1 MAGFK
6 DIIGHEQIIEH
17 LQNAIGMDK
26 VSHAYIINGPDKSGK
41 MMLAEAFAMA
51 LQCEKHGKEACMECH
66 SCRQALGHNQP
77 DIIYVN
83 HDKPNTI
90 SVDDIRT
97 QVNND
102 IDVKPYSSEHKIY
115 IIDEAEKMNQ
125 QAQNALLKTIEEPPA
140 YAVIMLLTT
149 NADTF
154 LPTILSRC
162 VTLNIKVVPDEK
174 IKKFLMEK
182 YQIPDY
188 QADVCVAFAQGNVGK
203 AIQLASS
210 DDFNE
215 MKASALQL
223 IKRLDD
229 IDLYEM
235 TAAVKQIADYKLEIN
250 DYFDLMMIWYRDV
263 LYFKATGDVN
273 GLIFKDEVY
282 DIKRQAEK
290 SSYNGI
296 NSILE
301 ALRKAQ
307 IRLDANVNFDLVIE
321 LLLLSRS
328 KAHLQL
334 IIAIV
339 NVTFRDHNI
348 QCNRQRIDY
357 LVIDFIPQCNQ
368 NIIALIKVFGIQK
381 FQNLWIDTA
390 LVFTLHTC
398 FLLRFCRHIR
408 G

>member
-1 MAGFK
+1 
-6 DIIGHEQIIEH
+6 
-17 LQNAIGMDK
+17 
-26 VSHAYIINGPDKSGK
+26 
-41 MMLAEAFAMA
+41 
-51 LQCEKHGKEACMECH
+51 MEE
-66 SCRQALGHNQP
+66 L
-77 DIIYVN
+77 
-83 HDKPNTI
+83 
-90 SVDDIRT
+90 
-97 QVNND
+97 
-102 IDVKPYSSEHKIY
+102 
-115 IIDEAEKMNQ
+115 
-125 QAQNALLKTIEEPPA
+125 
-140 YAVIMLLTT
+140 
-149 NADTF
+149 
-154 LPTILSRC
+154 
-162 VTLNIKVVPDEK
+162 
-174 IKKFLMEK
+174 
-182 YQIPDY
+182 QIPDY
-188 QADVCVAFAQGNVGK
+188 RADICAAFSQGNVGK

-321 LLLLSRS
+321 LLLL
-328 KAHLQL
+328 
-334 IIAIV
+334 
-339 NVTFRDHNI
+339 T
-348 QCNRQRIDY
+348 
-357 LVIDFIPQCNQ
+357 
-368 NIIALIKVFGIQK
+368 IKE
-381 FQNLWIDTA
+381 N
-390 LVFTLHTC
+390 
-398 FLLRFCRHIR
+398 
-408 G
+408 